1 MHDTH
6 HLLTDLGLLKATSV
20 SINNAACSRLFGL
33 SFCAHIN
40 GGNGSTHYRDDT
52 GTHDIA
58 TLSLLDQALEQ
69 FFATHEARVHA
80 RTRCPRNTHTHTH
93 TN

>member
-1 MHDTH
+1 M
-6 HLLTDLGLLKATSV
+6 

-40 GGNGSTHYRDDT
+40 GGNGSIHYRDDT
-52 GTHDIA
+52 GTHDTA
-58 TLSLLDQALEQ
+58 ALALLDQALEQ

-80 RTRCPRNTHTHTH
+80 RTRCPRNTRTRARAHTHTH
-93 TN
+93 THTHR